1 MAITKKYLQFQ
12 DLTSIDTF
20 TIDNR
25 PESIYFNI
33 IDLEETIPGGRSTFQ
48 ILGSKYLT
56 PEVELKIELID
67 RNGNPI
73 YIEPI
78 KYLGDKPSRHISVE
92 IYKDTPTGVA
102 TLTILGSI
110 ERLADGTEIPDEWKG
125 LYNVKWER
133 NVFIDPTLKNTQPI
147 LFRGQAIEFKDGDKY
162 PLPIIEVSEQ
172 VKGIVVPSGSGA
184 SETGFVTQSLFTG
197 GKYEANTS
205 PFDFPQDIRD
215 AKTESKFGVS
225 FPDATK
231 PYEVSSTAYAVQ
243 KDNLTDGVE
252 KDIGFDDEILNDD
265 DFYEDHHS
273 SLPKLFDYFPKEDD
287 DVVEVEPDPPTPTL
301 EPDFAGE
308 GTLIKKT
315 SGADFRSELAGGTF
329 RAVPNVDFD
338 LVKNVKGHTFTSSS
352 FTASIVAVHSPELIE
367 IDRPFT
373 IANQSEFPDKNFKVP
388 HNATSFEIDF
398 RPAGQTQ
405 NSNTSVSETIF
416 KSFAEVTVKNMKT
429 FSGDVHRIKTFVKG
443 YGEAA
448 SGFKLVSDKIV
459 EASDVLTNRNSPTL
473 RQKIGVFESQT
484 RVHTNWT
491 LKQHNYVS
499 KSYAEGSYPVGDQD
513 DGVQKTGSFQFGDTS
528 TPPMMNGVQISGSN
542 ELFGNAIV
550 FETKLS
556 NLKVRPNTQYELKLR
571 PILKVG
577 QKFPT
582 IENTTSV
589 AQARV
594 RFFISGSKIN
604 QDLRGF
610 EKPQGSSI
618 ENSYAVGNM
627 HLLGDPIR
635 NTKGVI
641 SIESPK
647 DSDVGELIDFGVVRI
662 PFTPNFKND
671 VVVNND
677 TKLQIVVEAG
687 ELFLGRVELIPATD
701 TSFNPDEFTFTAP
714 MPKLRKR
721 PEFFDLAVQF
731 FDRNSNKAQYVPIKQ
746 AVKFDGENDVIQGT
760 DNLLTGSL
768 AIGNALGTGIEAAGV
783 NSAYLRSVD
792 YAGFDSASVSGQGG
806 FLIFSGSVS
815 RSLNTSESYDGVG
828 LELHDGNSGSF
839 KFRTKNAD
847 GVGEFDVRTNK
858 FFFGKD
864 GSQFVSGS
872 DNQIEISSSNFHL
885 RNDGNLIIGAGAVI
899 ESSLSANSI
908 LVPAGAST
916 ASAVASIS
924 NTGAAR
930 FVSASIGGFTV
941 SETSIS
947 SSNSNLI
954 LRSSGVITASAVQVT
969 GEINATGGGVSSSLS
984 QIGVVTSS
992 LLTAS
997 SSMAVQSVV
1006 TETGISL
1013 RKPDGQILADF
1024 GGNIELKSSI
1034 IGSQTTASLDTNALI
1049 FLKGGVTQSKFGVGE
1064 ATIGVTPGSH
1074 FEVSGSGLRLKDG
1087 NVPRFA
1093 VDGNGVKVGNT
1104 STSGFATQSFVGIDT
1119 FGVNFVKDGNS
1130 VGLFGAA
1137 SLRLGAT
1144 GLGLSQIEINAS
1156 GDDAG
1161 TIFKDSDGKIV
1172 AVIGTATQTSGG
1184 TFGGGSRVIPESAAI
1199 RGMIVENIATNQAIV
1214 TGSIS
1219 GSNLIAREINITGSA
1234 NVGGL
1239 VTSGSVR
1246 NTSNGAATAVM
1257 IHTHNGSNTLFQVLN
1272 DGEVLARDNITAF
1285 KTSGFTSISDRRL
1298 KTDIQPISESLD
1310 RILKLE
1316 PKNFSWIENNE
1327 KDTGFIAQDVEKVI
1341 PEVVQ
1346 ETKGF
1351 VSIDSNEKEDTKYK
1365 TISYSKL
1372 TIYLVDAIKELTKRV
1387 EDLEE
1392 RFVKK

>member
-92 IYKDTPTGVA
+92 IYNDTPTGVA
-102 TLTILGSI
+102 TLTMLGSI
-110 ERLADGTEIPDEWKG
+110 ERLADGTEIPDEWRG

-147 LFRGQAIEFKDGDKY
+147 LFRGQAVEFKDGDKY

-273 SLPKLFDYFPKEDD
+273 SLPKLFDYFPKGDD
-287 DVVEVEPDPPTPTL
+287 DVVDTEPDPPTPTL

-405 NSNTSVSETIF
+405 NSDSSVSQTIF
-416 KSFAEVTVKNMKT
+416 KSFAEITVKNMKT

-448 SGFKLVSDKIV
+448 SGFKLISDKIV

-513 DGVQKTGSFQFGDTS
+513 DGVQKTGSFQFGDTL

-610 EKPQGSSI
+610 EKPQGSST

-635 NTKGVI
+635 NDKGVI

-677 TKLQIVVEAG
+677 TKLQIAVEAG

-768 AIGNALGTGIEAAGV
+768 SIGNSIGTGIEAAGV
-783 NSAYLRSVD
+783 NSAFIRSVG
-792 YAGFDSASVSGQGG
+792 YVGFTSASLQGSGG
-806 FLIFSGSVS
+806 FMIFSGSVLPDS
-815 RSLNTSESYDGVG
+815 PDSYEGVG
-828 LELHDGNSGSF
+828 LEIHDGNSGSF
-839 KFRTKNAD
+839 KFRTHNAD

-858 FFFGKD
+858 FFFGKA

-872 DNQIEISSSNFHL
+872 DDQIEISSSKFHL
-885 RNDGNLIIGAGAVI
+885 KNDGNVVVNGA
-899 ESSLSANSI
+899 
-908 LVPAGAST
+908 
-916 ASAVASIS
+916 
-924 NTGAAR
+924 
-930 FVSASIGGFTV
+930 
-941 SETSIS
+941 
-947 SSNSNLI
+947 
-954 LRSSGVITASAVQVT
+954 IT
-969 GEINATGGGVSSSLS
+969 ITGGGASSSL
-984 QIGVVTSS
+984 GDLAVFTSS
-992 LLTAS
+992 YET
-997 SSMAVQSVV
+997 QVV
-1006 TETGISL
+1006 LDNEGMSL
-1013 RKPDGQILADF
+1013 RKLNGQILADY
-1024 GGNIELKSSI
+1024 GESIELRGSVTS
-1034 IGSQTTASLDTNALI
+1034 SQTTASLDTNALI

-1064 ATIGVTPGSH
+1064 ATIGVTTGSH
-1074 FEVSGSGLRLKDG
+1074 FELSGSGLRLKDG

-1104 STSGFATQSFVGIDT
+1104 STSGFATQSFVDIDT
-1119 FGVNFVKDGNS
+1119 FGVNIVKDGNS
-1130 VGLFGAA
+1130 VGLFGGNSVRIGNTAI
-1137 SLRLGAT
+1137 SQ
-1144 GLGLSQIEINAS
+1144 SQIDVNS
-1156 GDDAG
+1156 GGDSPG
-1161 TIFKDSDGKIV
+1161 TTFKDADGNIV
-1172 AVIGTATQTSGG
+1172 ATIGTAVETSGG
-1184 TFGGGSRVIPESAAI
+1184 TFGGGSRVIPQAGGI